1 MAAHLLVTSPHSSLL
16 FSPNPTKQPLP
27 FLSSSSSLSLP
38 IPSIPRPTTITRPLR
53 LRSLLRPRSSL
64 SDDPYPGDD
73 PPEVTDEWGD
83 KADPEPESAYTKLSA
98 SDPPKDDDEWGRD
111 GYAGVGIGGADK
123 APDDDEETKDAA
135 KEKLLELKRCLVD
148 SVYGTELGFRA
159 RLEERAEIL
168 ELVNQL
174 EALNPTPA
182 PTESPELLD
191 GNWVLL

>member
-16 FSPNPTKQPLP
+16 FSPSPTKQPVP
-27 FLSSSSSLSLP
+27 FLSSSSLSLP
-38 IPSIPRPTTITRPLR
+38 IPSIPRPTTTTRPLR
-53 LRSLLRPRSSL
+53 LRSILRPHSSL

-73 PPEVTDEWGD
+73 PPEVTDEWGE

-111 GYAGVGIGGADK
+111 GYAGVGIGGADET
-123 APDDDEETKDAA
+123 PDDDEETKDAA

-191 GNWVLL
+191 GDWVLL